1 MSSEDAGIIE
11 ETEIILPDR
20 YKLFNLGLIESRL
33 HIDID
38 NIRIVN
44 INIIKSIMRVL
55 FYDIKNISEITE
67 YKELG
72 YKSFIIDYKTIDN
85 PHKKQN
91 IEIKMSIINN
101 DIELAHKI

>member
-72 YKSFIIDYKTIDN
+72 YKSFIIDYKC
-85 PHKKQN
+85 
-91 IEIKMSIINN
+91 II
-101 DIELAHKI
+101 L